1 MPRTPVRLRLRAAT
15 AAIGLLALAA
25 CGGDDDAPP
34 PPPVEPT
41 AAERCT
47 ALVTTAALPATT
59 LTAVHQA
66 DGAAEV
72 NGVALAAH
80 CLVEGKSHERTG
92 VDGKAYAIGFRM
104 RLPDDW
110 NGRLIFEGG
119 GGNDGSLRPAVGPNI
134 MVEGAMAP
142 ALQAG
147 WATVHTDGGHTGGSG
162 ADFAT
167 DPQARIDHA
176 YNAYD
181 VTAVNAKAILAT
193 RYGRGPDH
201 SYFNGCSG
209 GGRQGMMFTQRF
221 PTYFDGVVVHAPAMR
236 VSSGATIAA
245 MWNNIRFT
253 EIAPLEGGQPILSRA
268 LSNGDLAL
276 VSTGILQACDA
287 LDGAVDGMVQHFS
300 ACRFDPAVLQCA
312 GAKDDSCLSPAQ
324 VGALQALFD
333 GPRNSAGE
341 RLYVGQVADPGIDQ
355 FGWRIWAL
363 GTSTTATPDSLY
375 NLLMADAL
383 RWEFFWPS
391 DPSFDILAFDFDI
404 DPLRMQAES
413 SIYDTYADD
422 QLTGF
427 RAHGG
432 KLMFLHGLADPI
444 FSAHDTADYF
454 ERLAANHGG
463 LDAVQDFSRFFP
475 IPGETHCGG
484 GRATDI
490 VDALTPM
497 VRWVEE
503 GVAPAQLD
511 AAAAAN
517 HPYFP
522 GRTRPLCP
530 YPQVAMYRGSG
541 SLEDAANFECRVP

>member
-1 MPRTPVRLRLRAAT
+1 M
-15 AAIGLLALAA
+15 LALAA

-34 PPPVEPT
+34 PPAEPT
-41 AAERCT
+41 AAERCA
-47 ALVTTAALPATT
+47 ALATTASLPATT
-59 LTAVHQA
+59 LTAAYQA
-66 DGAAEV
+66 DGAASV

-80 CLVEGKSHERTG
+80 CLVEGKSHERVG

-104 RLPDDW
+104 RLPDAW

-119 GGNDGSLRPAVGPNI
+119 GGNDGALRPAVGPNI
-134 MVEGAMAP
+134 MVAGVMAP

-147 WATVHTDGGHTGGSG
+147 WATVHTDGGHTGTSG

-181 VTAVNAKAILAT
+181 VTAVNAKAILAA

-221 PTYFDGVVVHAPAMR
+221 PTYFDGVIVHAPAMR

-253 EIAPLEGGQPILSRA
+253 EIAPLDNGQPILSRA

-276 VSTGILQACDA
+276 VSNGILQACDA
-287 LDGAVDGMVQHFS
+287 LDGVADGMVQHFS

-312 GAKDDSCLSPAQ
+312 GAKDDSCLSAAQ
-324 VGALQALFD
+324 VGALQAVFD
-333 GPRNSAGE
+333 GPRNSAGD
-341 RLYVGQVADPGIDQ
+341 RLYAGQVTDPGIDQ

-391 DPSFDILAFDFDI
+391 DPGFDILGFDFDL

-454 ERLAANHGG
+454 QRLAANHGG

-503 GVAPAQLD
+503 GVAPAKLD

-517 HPYFP
+517 HPIFP

-530 YPQVAMYRGSG
+530 FPQVAMYAGSG
-541 SLEDAANFECRVP
+541 SIEDAANFECRVP